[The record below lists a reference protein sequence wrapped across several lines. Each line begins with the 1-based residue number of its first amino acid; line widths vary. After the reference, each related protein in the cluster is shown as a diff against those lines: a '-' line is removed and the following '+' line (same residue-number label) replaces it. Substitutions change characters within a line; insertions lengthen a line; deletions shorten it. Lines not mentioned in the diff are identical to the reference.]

1 MLQSELHF
9 WMYAPPA
16 VMGAA
21 RASRNSVR
29 LVAHGGELI
38 VPKMQSRDDGIR
50 VIKGTTAV
58 LLWFWGCFAVL
69 LFLNSQFAVWATT
82 ADARSAAIGM
92 AIFFVIALIVR
103 QWHSRAPAVLLLLCT
118 ILGLT
123 LFITL
128 IAEDCTSNP
137 GLLTADAITII
148 VGAILL
154 WTSVRATIATS
165 KLHKMQD

>member
-38 VPKMQSRDDGIR
+38 VPKMQSRDDAIR
-50 VIKGTTAV
+50 VIKRTTAV
-58 LLWFWGCFAVL
+58 LLWFWGSFAVL

-92 AIFFVIALIVR
+92 AIFF
-103 QWHSRAPAVLLLLCT
+103 
-118 ILGLT
+118 
-123 LFITL
+123 
-128 IAEDCTSNP
+128 CTSFN
-137 GLLTADAITII
+137 
-148 VGAILL
+148 
-154 WTSVRATIATS
+154 RAAVAQQSSRCFAATLYDPWYYFIHHS
-165 KLHKMQD
+165 DRRRFHQ